1 MSEPLLNITDLAK
14 NFSGVWAL
22 RQAQLQV
29 QKGEIHALL
38 GENGAGKSTLL
49 KALAGA
55 QPQTS
60 GEIWFSGQVLPLEDS
75 PVERQNKGII
85 TIYQEFNLLPNMT
98 VAENMFLGRELR
110 RRGVFVDR
118 QAVNKEAK
126 AILDYLHL
134 PISPTTEVA
143 RLSVAQQQMVEI
155 ARALTLNARLI
166 VMDEP
171 SAALSDSEVE
181 SLHRVVRELK
191 HRGVSV
197 IYVTHR
203 LHEVFQLCD
212 RFTVFQDGRYTG
224 SGNVADTHVAEII
237 RMMVGRDVV
246 FNRRPASETHHQS
259 QPVRLSVKGLSRDK
273 RPLDPQAIA
282 LQDISFNVHR
292 GEVLGI
298 AGLVGAG
305 RTEVARCLFGADSF
319 TRGEF
324 TLDGEPYLPS
334 TPLHAL
340 EKGIALV
347 PEDRKKE
354 GAVLGLSIRDNISLS
369 NLSSLLHW
377 RWFVDS
383 RKEDALIDSYRQA
396 LHIKMASDQQEVRKL
411 SGGNQQKVILAR
423 CMALNPKVLI
433 VDEPTRGIDVGT
445 KSEVHQVLFDMAK
458 RGVAVIVISSDLP
471 EIMAIADRIITL
483 REGRMTG
490 EIHGDDA
497 TEETLMTMMAIGH
510 EQIQEAT
517 HEQTPC

>member
-1 MSEPLLNITDLAK
+1 MSQPLLNVSHLTK
-14 NFSGVWAL
+14 SFSGVWAL
-22 RQAQLQV
+22 SNAQLSV
-29 QKGEIHALL
+29 GMGEIHALL

-60 GEIWFSGQVLPLEDS
+60 GEIWFNGALLSQADS

-98 VAENMFLGRELR
+98 IAENMFLGREPRKR
-110 RRGVFVDR
+110 RFIVDEKALN
-118 QAVNKEAK
+118 QAAQEVLN
-126 AILDYLHL
+126 YLQLHVA
-134 PISPTTEVA
+134 PTTPVA

-155 ARALTLNARLI
+155 ARALTLNAKLI
-166 VMDEP
+166 IMDEP

-191 HRGVSV
+191 ARSVSI

-212 RFTVFQDGRYTG
+212 KFTVLQDGRFSG
-224 SGNVADTHVAEII
+224 SGAVADSNVEQLI
-237 RMMVGRDVV
+237 RMMVGRDVA
-246 FNRRPASETHHQS
+246 FNRRPPSETHHEDK
-259 QPVRLSVKGLSRDK
+259 PVRLAVKGLCREK
-273 RPLDPQAIA
+273 PPLDPHGIA
-282 LQDISFNVHR
+282 LHDISFQVHA

-319 TRGEF
+319 SAGQFE
-324 TLDGEPYLPS
+324 LDGVPYQPRS
-334 TPLHAL
+334 PLYAL
-340 EKGIALV
+340 AQGVALV

-354 GAVLGLSIRDNISLS
+354 GAVLGLSIRANLSLS
-369 NLSSLLHW
+369 CLSSLL
-377 RWFVDS
+377 RWGYFVNR
-383 RKEDALIDSYRQA
+383 RKEDALIATYRQA
-396 LHIKMASDQQEVRKL
+396 LQIKMVNSDQAVRKL

-423 CMALNPKVLI
+423 CMALNPRLLI

-458 RGVAVIVISSDLP
+458 QGVAVIVISSDLP
-471 EIMAIADRIITL
+471 EVMAVSDRIMTL
-483 REGRMTG
+483 SEGRVTG

-497 TEETLMTMMAIGH
+497 SEERLMMMMAINH
-510 EQIQEAT
+510 HALDAAERSF
-517 HEQTPC
+517 P

>member
-1 MSEPLLNITDLAK
+1 MTEPLLNITSLTK

-22 RQAQLQV
+22 SNAQLTV
-29 QKGEIHALL
+29 QPGEIHALL

-60 GEIWFSGQVLPLEDS
+60 GDIWFGGETLMPLES
-75 PVERQNKGII
+75 PVERQKRGII
-85 TIYQEFNLLPNMT
+85 TIYQEFNLLPNMS
-98 VAENMFLGRELR
+98 VAENMFLGREPQR
-110 RRGVFVDR
+110 SSVFVDAM
-118 QAVNKEAK
+118 AVNREAK
-126 AILDYLHL
+126 AVLDYLKL
-134 PISPTTEVA
+134 NIAPMTQVA

-155 ARALTLNARLI
+155 ARALTLNAKLI

-171 SAALSDSEVE
+171 SAALSDSEVD

-191 HRGVSV
+191 GRGVSV
-197 IYVTHR
+197 VYVTHR

-224 SGNVADTHVAEII
+224 SGDVASTNVQEII
-237 RMMVGRDVV
+237 RLMVGRDVV
-246 FNRRPASETHHQS
+246 FNRRPPSETHHQDK
-259 QPVRLSVKGLSRDK
+259 PVRLAVKGLSREK
-273 RPLDPQAIA
+273 PPLDAHGIA
-282 LQDISFNVHR
+282 LKNISFQVHA

-305 RTEVARCLFGADSF
+305 RTEIARCLFGADAFS
-319 TRGEF
+319 TGEF
-324 TLDGEPYLPS
+324 VLDDAPYHPS
-334 TPLHAL
+334 TPRHAL
-340 EKGIALV
+340 SQGIALV

-354 GAVLGLSIRDNISLS
+354 GAVLGLSIRENISLS
-369 NLSSLLHW
+369 NLSSLMRW
-377 RWFVDS
+377 RWFVNTG
-383 RKEDALIDSYRQA
+383 KEDDLIETYRQA
-396 LHIKMASDQQEVRKL
+396 LHIKMVNSEQEVRKL

-471 EIMAIADRIITL
+471 EIMAISDRIITL
-483 REGRMTG
+483 SEGRISG

-497 TEETLMTMMAIGH
+497 TEETLMTMMAICH
-510 EQIQEAT
+510 DAL
-517 HEQTPC
+517 HAA

>member
-1 MSEPLLNITDLAK
+1 MTEPLLNIRDLTK
-14 NFSGVWAL
+14 NFSGVLAL
-22 RQAQLQV
+22 NQV
-29 QKGEIHALL
+29 QLTVLPGEIHALL

-60 GEIWFSGQVLPLEDS
+60 GDIDFNGERLSPQDS
-75 PVERQNKGII
+75 PVERQKRGII

-98 VAENMFLGRELR
+98 VAENMFLGRELQR
-110 RRGVFVDR
+110 NRLFVDA
-118 QAVNKEAK
+118 QAVNQEARTV
-126 AILDYLHL
+126 LEYLQL
-134 PISPTTEVA
+134 NIEPTTRVA

-191 HRGVSV
+191 ARGVSV

-212 RFTVFQDGRYTG
+212 RFTVLQDGRYTG
-224 SGNVADTHVAEII
+224 SGKVADIDVAGII

-246 FNRRPASETHHQS
+246 FTRRPASQTHHQDK
-259 QPVRLSVKGLSRDK
+259 PVRLAVNGLCREK
-273 RPLDPQAIA
+273 PPLDSHGIA
-282 LQDISFNVHR
+282 LNNISFQVHA
-292 GEVLGI
+292 GEILGI

-305 RTEVARCLFGADSF
+305 RTEVARCLFGADPF
-319 TRGEF
+319 THGEF
-324 TLDGEPYLPS
+324 WLDGQPYHPVD
-334 TPLHAL
+334 PLHAL
-340 EKGIALV
+340 EQGIALV

-354 GAVLGLSIRDNISLS
+354 GAVLGLSIRHNLSLS
-369 NLSSLLHW
+369 SLSSLLHW
-377 RWFVDS
+377 RYFVDT
-383 RKEDALIDSYRQA
+383 RREDALIESYRQA
-396 LHIKMASDQQEVRKL
+396 LRIKMVDSAQEVRKL

-423 CMALNPKVLI
+423 CMALKPRVLI

-458 RGVAVIVISSDLP
+458 QGVAVVVISSDLP
-471 EIMAIADRIITL
+471 EVMAISDRIITL
-483 REGRMTG
+483 SEGRVTG
-490 EIHGDDA
+490 ELHGDEA
-497 TEETLMTMMAIGH
+497 SEERLMTLMAICH
-510 EQIQEAT
+510 DTQHAA
-517 HEQTPC
+517 

>member
-1 MSEPLLNITDLAK
+1 MMQPLLKITDLTK
-14 NFSGVWAL
+14 SFSGVWAL
-22 RQAQLQV
+22 SKAQLV
-29 QKGEIHALL
+29 VMPGEIHALL

-60 GEIWFSGQVLPLEDS
+60 GDIWFGGKVLSVQDS
-75 PVERQNKGII
+75 PVERQKQGIV

-98 VAENMFLGRELR
+98 VAENMFLGREPC
-110 RRGVFVDR
+110 RGKLFVETSL
-118 QAVNKEAK
+118 VNQEAK
-126 AILDYLHL
+126 AVLDYLQL
-134 PISPTTEVA
+134 NIAPTTQVA

-191 HRGVSV
+191 GRGVSV

-212 RFTVFQDGRYTG
+212 RFTVFQDGRYSG
-224 SGNVADTHVAEII
+224 SGEVAQTNVKEII
-237 RMMVGRDVV
+237 RLMVGRDVV
-246 FNRRPASETHHQS
+246 FNRRPASETHHLDK
-259 QPVRLSVKGLSRDK
+259 PVRLAVNGLSREK
-273 RPLDPQAIA
+273 PPLDTHGIA
-282 LQDISFNVHR
+282 LNDISFQVHT

-305 RTEVARCLFGADSF
+305 RTEIARCLFGADKF
-319 TRGEF
+319 TTGEF
-324 TLDGEPYLPS
+324 LLDGQPYHP
-334 TPLHAL
+334 TNPMHAL
-340 EKGIALV
+340 SQGIALV

-354 GAVLGLSIRDNISLS
+354 GAVLGLPIRDNITLS
-369 NLSSLLHW
+369 SLSSLLRW
-377 RWFVDS
+377 RWFVNT
-383 RKEDALIDSYRQA
+383 RKEDQLIESYRQA
-396 LHIKMASDQQEVRKL
+396 LRIKMVDSQQEVRKL

-445 KSEVHQVLFDMAK
+445 KSEVHQVLFDMA
-458 RGVAVIVISSDLP
+458 RQGVAVIVISSDLP
-471 EIMAIADRIITL
+471 EILAISDRIITL
-483 REGRMTG
+483 SEGRLSG

-497 TEETLMTMMAIGH
+497 TEEKLMTMMAICH
-510 EQIQEAT
+510 DAQQAA
-517 HEQTPC
+517 

>member
-1 MSEPLLNITDLAK
+1 MSQPLLKVTDLAK
-14 NFSGVWAL
+14 SFSGVWAL
-22 RQAQLQV
+22 SSAQLTV
-29 QKGEIHALL
+29 GEGEIHALL

-55 QPQTS
+55 QPQTR
-60 GEIWFSGQVLPLEDS
+60 GDIWFNGETLPVDDS

-98 VAENMFLGRELR
+98 VAENMFLGREPRKRNLI
-110 RRGVFVDR
+110 VDEK
-118 QAVNKEAK
+118 AVNQEAK
-126 AILDYLHL
+126 VILDYLQL
-134 PISPTTEVA
+134 NVAPTTAVA

-155 ARALTLNARLI
+155 ARALTLNAKLI
-166 VMDEP
+166 IMDEP

-191 HRGVSV
+191 SRGVSI

-224 SGNVADTHVAEII
+224 SGTVAETHVEQLI
-237 RMMVGRDVV
+237 RLMVGRDVV
-246 FNRRPASETHHQS
+246 FDRRPASETHHEDK
-259 QPVRLSVKGLSRDK
+259 PVRLKVEGLCREK
-273 RPLDPQAIA
+273 PPLDPHGIA
-282 LQDISFNVHR
+282 LHDISFQVHA

-305 RTEVARCLFGADSF
+305 RTEVARCLFGADGF
-319 TRGEF
+319 TRGVFE
-324 TLDGEPYLPS
+324 LDGVPYQPRD
-334 TPLHAL
+334 PLFAL
-340 EKGIALV
+340 DKGIALV

-354 GAVLGLSIRDNISLS
+354 GAVLGLSIRDNLSLS
-369 NLSSLLHW
+369 SLSSLLRW
-377 RWFVDS
+377 RFFVNT
-383 RKEDALIDSYRQA
+383 RKEDALIESYRQA
-396 LHIKMASDQQEVRKL
+396 LQIKMVNSEQEVRKL

-423 CMALNPKVLI
+423 CMALNPRVLI

-458 RGVAVIVISSDLP
+458 TGVAVIVISSDLP
-471 EIMAIADRIITL
+471 EVMAVSDRIITL
-483 REGRMTG
+483 SEGRVTG

-497 TEETLMTMMAIGH
+497 TEEKLMMMMAINH
-510 EQIQEAT
+510 NALNAA
-517 HEQTPC
+517 

>member
-1 MSEPLLNITDLAK
+1 MTEPLLNVTDLAK
-14 NFSGVWAL
+14 SFSGVWAL
-22 RQAQLQV
+22 SKVQLTV
-29 QKGEIHALL
+29 LPGEIHALL

-60 GEIWFSGQVLPLEDS
+60 GDIWFDGRALSVQDT
-75 PVERQNKGII
+75 PVERQNQGIV
-85 TIYQEFNLLPNMT
+85 TIYQEFNLLPNMS
-98 VAENMFLGRELR
+98 VAENMFLGREP
-110 RRGVFVDR
+110 RRGGLLVDAA
-118 QAVNKEAK
+118 AVNEEAK
-126 AILDYLHL
+126 AVLDYLQL
-134 PISPTTEVA
+134 NIAPTTQVA

-191 HRGVSV
+191 GRGVSV

-212 RFTVFQDGRYTG
+212 RFTVLQDGRYTG
-224 SGNVADTHVAEII
+224 SGNVADINVKEII

-246 FNRRPASETHHQS
+246 FNRRPATATHHQDK
-259 QPVRLSVKGLSRDK
+259 PVRLSVKGLTREK
-273 RPLDPQAIA
+273 PPLDAHGIA
-282 LQDISFNVHR
+282 LKDISFQVHA

-305 RTEVARCLFGADSF
+305 RTEIARCLFGADTF
-319 TRGEF
+319 AAGEF
-324 TLDGEPYLPS
+324 ILDGRPYHPID
-334 TPLHAL
+334 PRHAL
-340 EKGIALV
+340 AQGIALV

-354 GAVLGLSIRDNISLS
+354 GAVLGLPIRDNISLS
-369 NLSSLLHW
+369 SLSSLLHW
-377 RWFVDS
+377 GGFVNT
-383 RKEDALIDSYRQA
+383 RKEDQLIETYRQA
-396 LHIKMASDQQEVRKL
+396 LHIKMVDSQQEVRKL

-445 KSEVHQVLFDMAK
+445 KSEVHQVLFDMAGQ
-458 RGVAVIVISSDLP
+458 GVAVIVISSDLP
-471 EIMAIADRIITL
+471 EIMAISDRIITL
-483 REGRMTG
+483 SEGRVSG

-497 TEETLMTMMAIGH
+497 TEEKLMTMMAICH
-510 EQIQEAT
+510 DAL
-517 HEQTPC
+517 HAA